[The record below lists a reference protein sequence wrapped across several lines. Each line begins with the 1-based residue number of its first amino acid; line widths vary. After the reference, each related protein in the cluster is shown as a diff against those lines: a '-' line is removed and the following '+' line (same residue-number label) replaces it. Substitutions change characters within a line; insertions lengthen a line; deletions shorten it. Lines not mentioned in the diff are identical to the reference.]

1 MKDFGMQSDPEMA
14 LFYKFANAPINYFP
28 FPHLFIQDI
37 FPQDYYDRLQAAI
50 PDPSIMIPIEE
61 ARPVKGYKER
71 FVLEISSP
79 KYQDM
84 LPPDKRDFWKELAG
98 WLCSGRFAGLALHKF
113 QPLIQQRFQN
123 GPAPEFYNEAM
134 LVEDITKYSL
144 GPHTDAPRK
153 VITMLFYLPRDLS
166 QSHLGTSIYLPKDQ
180 SFRCPGGPHHKFDG
194 FTRLHTMPFTP
205 NSLFVFVKTDNSFH
219 GVEPV
224 SDPDTRRW
232 LLLYD
237 IYAEPQQQQNPT
249 VNWTGGTPPGFRV

>member
-1 MKDFGMQSDPEMA
+1 MQSDPEMA

-50 PDPSIMIPIEE
+50 PDPSIMLPIEE

-71 FVLEISSP
+71 FVLEISNP

-84 LPPDKRDFWKELAG
+84 LPPDKRDFWKQLAG

-123 GPAPEFYNEAM
+123 GPPPEFYNEAI

-166 QSHLGTSIYLPKDQ
+166 QSHLGTSIYLPKDP
-180 SFRCPGGPHHKFDG
+180 SFRCPGGPHHKFEG
-194 FTRLHTMPFTP
+194 FERLHTMPFTP
-205 NSLFVFVKTDNSFH
+205 NSLFVFVKSDNSFH

-224 SDPDTRRW
+224 TDPDTRRW

-237 IYAEPQQQQNPT
+237 IYAQPQQQQAPT
-249 VNWTGGTPPGFRV
+249 FNLATGGPPPSFKF